1 MDKEKRIN
9 LIYNIFSPAT
19 PVENVELFIGR
30 TEQLEKIRQ
39 AIEERGQH
47 MVMYGGRGVGKTSI
61 ANILPEFFSSILIS
75 KITCNS
81 TDNYKSIWEK
91 AVSKIQFVTS
101 RKGIGFSANSEKRV
115 RELYLPEK
123 EFIDANDILNVF
135 SNIENYVLIVI
146 DEFDCVKDNQTKI
159 MMADTLKSLSDNL
172 PNVTVL
178 IVGISENVNDLIGNH
193 KSLERCLKQIQV
205 PLMTREDTIELIQNS
220 FSILELNVEEDVI
233 DKIVEY
239 SSGFPHYTHLLCK
252 YATMQAAENEQNEV
266 TIDNFDYAVEE
277 SIINSDYSIKEAYK
291 KAISSYNDKNQFEDV
306 IFASILADDAYN
318 IFTPDQVLEKY
329 QKLTNKE
336 TKKENLYYNLGML
349 CKPERGVIL
358 QKIGA
363 AKNIKYK
370 FQNPLM
376 KAYVRLQFHNKL

>member
-1 MDKEKRIN
+1 MEKEKRIG
-9 LIYNIFSPAT
+9 LIYNIFSPSA
-19 PVENVELFIGR
+19 PVENIELFTGRVDELNKIG
-30 TEQLEKIRQ
+30 Q

-47 MVMYGGRGVGKTSI
+47 AVMYGGRGVGKTSI
-61 ANILPEFFSSILIS
+61 ANVLINFFPDIIIS

-81 TDNYKSIWEK
+81 TDNFKSIWEK
-91 AVSKIQFVTS
+91 AVNKIQFVS
-101 RKGIGFSANSEKRV
+101 SHKGIGFAANDEKRI
-115 RELYLPEK
+115 RELYLPNK
-123 EFIDANDILNVF
+123 PFIDANDILNLFAEIPNHILV
-135 SNIENYVLIVI
+135 VI
-146 DEFDCVKDNQTKI
+146 DEFDCVQDKDTKI

-172 PNVTVL
+172 PNVTIL
-178 IVGISENVNDLIGNH
+178 IIGISENVNDLIGNH

-205 PLMTREDTIELIQNS
+205 PLMTREDTVDMIQNS
-220 FSILELNVEEDVI
+220 FSILELNIDDEVI

-252 YATMQAAENEQNEV
+252 YATLQAAENEENEV
-266 TIDNFDYAVEE
+266 TLENFDYAVEE

-291 KAISSYNDKNQFEDV
+291 KAVASYSDKNQFEDV
-306 IFASILADDAYN
+306 IFASILADDDYKV
-318 IFTPDQVLEKY
+318 FTPDQVLEKY

-376 KAYVRLQFHNKL
+376 KAYVRLQFHNK